1 MQRKDQPRVG
11 GKFAKAV
18 GPSSSNS
25 TSRRVKKKLAK
36 VDNGLSGDPG
46 TPQPS
51 TATSSQHDV
60 PSAPSKA
67 PFSGVLQKH
76 FCCDPLS
83 VKRRNPHRV
92 PSFYVLLS
100 FVRVHSGYSGPLSP
114 IIFRRTLSL
123 PASFLDKVF
132 RQASGDAIG
141 RDAVK
146 LLRESVQ
153 QAILACKF
161 AVNGTHDPTLCACGE
176 YDFSVKEFS
185 VDDAIRAFIDTG
197 SAVVVR
203 LLFDLVCRLYAMFDR
218 QHSRFEFDKSRGRPS
233 ALIAPGGA
241 AVPLHCSLEM
251 LRNGKQPLSMFA
263 FIVIVFQ

>member
-1 MQRKDQPRVG
+1 M
-11 GKFAKAV
+11 
-18 GPSSSNS
+18 
-25 TSRRVKKKLAK
+25 
-36 VDNGLSGDPG
+36 
-46 TPQPS
+46 
-51 TATSSQHDV
+51 
-60 PSAPSKA
+60 
-67 PFSGVLQKH
+67 
-76 FCCDPLS
+76 
-83 VKRRNPHRV
+83 
-92 PSFYVLLS
+92 
-100 FVRVHSGYSGPLSP
+100 HSGYSGPLSP

-141 RDAVK
+141 RDVVK

-197 SAVVVR
+197 SAVVC
-203 LLFDLVCRLYAMFDR
+203 LLFDLVFRLYAMVYDR

-251 LRNGKQPLSMFA
+251 LRNGKQLLSMLA
-263 FIVIVFQ
+263 VIVIVFQ